1 MNFLPVFIPPIFILR
16 SAIMAVVWFSSVFG
30 VMLVMPLQSFAQSS
44 GVQTLV
50 VQTTTNS
57 LKTATTD
64 ISEITFVPATPTA
77 DYKTLS
83 GKEPGAPPESPGL
96 FRLLTATSPDGITYT
111 ATGTLIMDQ
120 SNVPDLVMDAKGWI
134 YLYFAGAVLGAKKNT
149 IGAAIST
156 DSGKTWIFKNVTLT
170 GNDQIKQFGDPDVII
185 LPDGRFRL
193 FTTCQPTLGSKIGV
207 VYADSF
213 DGITFTYKGIAA
225 ALADDN
231 IEDSSTFLVGDVW
244 HLLVLNAKAG
254 TQWHFTS
261 KDATTFTLIGQ
272 ESFRGDG
279 KENYILSNG
288 YTLGNGSYR
297 MIGFSIPEKNFRS
310 FVTTNGLQWTLEPT
324 IPMKYTP
331 GSPVEGTYIKDP
343 AILKMPNGS
352 YFMVYVSLI
361 P

>member
-1 MNFLPVFIPPIFILR
+1 MDTLSVSFRFFRTLCCVFVISTLFAA
-16 SAIMAVVWFSSVFG
+16 SEAA
-30 VMLVMPLQSFAQSS
+30 AQST
-44 GVQTLV
+44 VAPMLV
-50 VQTTTNS
+50 VQTTTNAI
-57 LKTATTD
+57 KTSTND
-64 ISEITFVPATPTA
+64 VSEITFVPATPTA

-111 ATGTLIMDQ
+111 ATNTLIMDQ
-120 SNVPDLVMDAKGWI
+120 ANVPDLVMDAKGWI
-134 YLYFAGAVLGAKKNT
+134 YLYFTGAVLGAKKNA
-149 IGAAIST
+149 IGVAIST
-156 DSGKTWIFKNVTLT
+156 DGGKTWTFKNVAMT
-170 GNDQIKQFGDPDVII
+170 GNDLIKQFGDPDVVIM
-185 LPDGRFRL
+185 PDGRFRL
-193 FTTCQPTLGSKIGV
+193 FTTCQPVPGSKISV

-213 DGITFTYKGIAA
+213 DGITFAYKGIAA

-261 KDATTFTLIGQ
+261 KDATAFTLIAQ

-288 YTLGNGSYR
+288 YTLSNGSYR

-310 FVTTNGLQWTLEPT
+310 FVTTNGLQWRLEPT

-343 AILKMPNGS
+343 AILKMSDGS